1 MRSFARVMK
10 QLWTVGALSLVLAT
24 GACGDD
30 SGGNPDA
37 RQNPDGNVDA
47 IVPDG
52 AVDATPPAMR
62 SGLIGVLQVSV
73 TNTLPGGSTASGGV
87 VSVGINDPTNPLATS
102 TVIYNDGTPTDG
114 CTVRQYIVGGD
125 GPNPDLDEGAIEI
138 TGDINPSP
146 FPACVFNSTL
156 GEYYCPSAASGGGA
170 TTIDVT
176 HDAPSSGLTLY
187 KFANATFD
195 MTTQR
200 EVGMVVNVSG
210 LPSVTTTAGSL
221 DINNGTFGIVSVV
234 SSTEV
239 AVVNTKWVGCNLLGA
254 CSATGQNASGEAGGY
269 GVIAGA
275 SPIIPG
281 FNLFKSR
288 TGVCTD
294 GTTACT
300 VRTEAT
306 DCTGQTPAT
315 CDTAAST
322 PIEITI
328 AKTTDATG
336 DEVLGQF
343 SDPIKPSGEGLTLA
357 TSSARPEAMPTATDA
372 AVTVACNDGTD
383 GNCGVRGE
391 LVTGL
396 AVSARTT
403 DTTPDAANPI
413 DMPAATT
420 SYTTLF
426 CTKIGADTMDIP
438 QAAWAAF
445 LSPGGSNPGVTQT
458 YTRFETQV
466 LRLGAKTAPIDGQ
479 GILRGAG
486 YGLVGYTDAP

>member
-1 MRSFARVMK
+1 MK

-37 RQNPDGNVDA
+37 RQNPDGAVDA
-47 IVPDG
+47 TVPDG
-52 AVDATPPAMR
+52 AVDATPAAMR

-73 TNTLPGGSTASGGV
+73 TNTLPFPVSGGV
-87 VSVGINDPTNPLATS
+87 VSVGINDPTNPLETS
-102 TVIYNDGTPTDG
+102 TVIYNEGTSTNG

-138 TGDINPSP
+138 SGDINPSP
-146 FPACVFNSTL
+146 FPACVMSSML
-156 GEYYCPSAASGGGA
+156 GEYYCPSVASGFGQLSAGDGVAHSAA
-170 TTIDVT
+170 TGTPLSTYHID
-176 HDAPSSGLTLY
+176 S
-187 KFANATFD
+187 ATFD
-195 MTTQR
+195 ATTKR
-200 EVGMVVNVSG
+200 EVGMIISISG
-210 LPSVTTTAGSL
+210 FPDVMIGGNPV
-221 DINNGTFGIVSVV
+221 DINNGEFGIVDVLSDKSVTV
-234 SSTEV
+234 I
-239 AVVNTKWVGCNLLGA
+239 NTKWAACVQAGNCSPTAGDQDRNLL
-254 CSATGQNASGEAGGY
+254 TAGGAF
-269 GVIAGA
+269 GVVAGA
-275 SPIIPG
+275 SPIPGG

-288 TGVCTD
+288 TGVCND
-294 GTTACT
+294 GSTACT

-315 CDTAAST
+315 CDTAAS
-322 PIEITI
+322 PAIEITI

-357 TSSARPEAMPTATDA
+357 TSSAKPEAMPTATDA
-372 AVTVACNDGTD
+372 PVTVACFDGTD

-403 DTTPDAANPI
+403 DTTPDANNPI
-413 DMPAATT
+413 DMPDATT

-426 CTKIGADTMDIP
+426 CTKIGADTMDIS

-445 LSPGGSNPGVTQT
+445 LNPGGSNPGVTQT
-458 YTRFETQV
+458 YTRFETEI
-466 LRLGAKTAPIDGQ
+466 LRLGAKTGPIDGQ

-486 YGLVGYTDAP
+486 YGLVGYTDAPAP